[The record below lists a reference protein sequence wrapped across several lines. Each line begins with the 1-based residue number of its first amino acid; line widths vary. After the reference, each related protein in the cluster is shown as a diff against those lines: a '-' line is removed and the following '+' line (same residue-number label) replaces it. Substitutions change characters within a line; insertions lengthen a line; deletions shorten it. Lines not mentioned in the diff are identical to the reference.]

1 MIVTDMS
8 PETEAEKEVRTWI
21 VALELK
27 CVCDVNSHPAV
38 VPLCSSSED
47 EGCLTFISKG
57 LVLGWEDLSMRL
69 QSWNVRLPTQLL
81 GGRAQLFLAAERH
94 CLLS

>member
-1 MIVTDMS
+1 MFVMS
-8 PETEAEKEVRTWI
+8 ILQT
-21 VALELK
+21 
-27 CVCDVNSHPAV
+27 AV
-38 VPLCSSSED
+38 IPLCSSSED
-47 EGCLTFISKG
+47 EGCLTFVSKG